1 MTPALHG
8 RIATIT
14 RAAAPPALLAT
25 LIAVLLR
32 FPPAQNTFYP
42 RCPIYTVLHLQC
54 PGCGGTRA
62 LAALLHCHINE
73 ALHHNALVT
82 LLLPIAF
89 LYAVLCYLRFLQHK
103 AHRWPQLPPAAIHA
117 ALATAAIF
125 TVLRNLP

>member
-8 RIATIT
+8 RIAVIM
-14 RAAAPPALLAT
+14 RAAAPPALLIT
-25 LIAVLLR
+25 IVTVLLR

-54 PGCGGTRA
+54 PGYGGTRA
-62 LAALLHCHINE
+62 LAALLHGHMNE
-73 ALHHNALVT
+73 ALHFNALVT

-89 LYAVLCYLRFLQHK
+89 FYGFLCYLRFLQRRPH
-103 AHRWPQLPPAAIHA
+103 HWPQLTPAAIHA
-117 ALATAAIF
+117 ALAIAAIF